1 MIDQIML
8 DSIEAVRSDI
18 PEIHVTS
25 DTDLNSKDF
34 KESVIGLPIVILKKF
49 LAHPTCSELSSH
61 GNGSVFNSPNQRE
74 SSCDRANFSMES
86 LERMYGNQKI
96 TILSQ
101 DVDVSGFK
109 LDEKNMWEKMTLQS
123 FILYVKGLHQLLSVT
138 DSVCVHKRRSLLDAA
153 LECMGADPDRRRST
167 ADAGLDSES
176 DRKSVV

>member
-61 GNGSVFNSPNQRE
+61 GNGSVFNSPYQRE

-138 DSVCVHKRRSLLDAA
+138 DSVCVH
-153 LECMGADPDRRRST
+153 
-167 ADAGLDSES
+167 
-176 DRKSVV
+176 